1 MNFSKEFKV
10 GLLSV
15 VSGTVLY
22 FGVDFL
28 KGTDFMSSTN
38 RYFAFYNN
46 VEGLTASNPVMVNGF
61 TVGRVEKITL
71 APNRTD
77 LLCVSIVM
85 DKNIPLNDS
94 SVAILADGD
103 LLGGKLIEL
112 KIGKGKKAIA
122 DEDTLLSGNSESIT
136 ESLKARALP
145 VLDQL
150 DSTAAQLTVVMKGL
164 TKTTQQ
170 VNTTLA
176 DFEATSKS
184 VRGIMDDNRG
194 SIQGTMRNVNTI
206 SAALVTTQKE
216 VNTLITKMNRFG
228 DTLNAME
235 LGKTVANANKSIENL
250 NALLGGIKSGKGSLG
265 KLAVNDSL
273 YNNLKNTSADL
284 DKLFI
289 DIKANPKRY
298 VHFSIFGKKTK
309 VTVEK

>member
-38 RYFAFYNN
+38 RYFAIYDN
-46 VEGLTASNPVMVNGF
+46 VEGLTVSNPVMVNGF
-61 TVGRVEKITL
+61 SVGRVEKIML
-71 APNRTD
+71 VPNRTD
-77 LLCVSIVM
+77 LLCVSLVI
-85 DKNIPLNDS
+85 DKNIPLTDS

-122 DEDTLLSGNSESIT
+122 DEDTLISGNSESIT

-170 VNTTLA
+170 VNATLA

-194 SIQGTMRNVNTI
+194 SFKGTMQNVNRI
-206 SAALVTTQKE
+206 SAALITTQKE

-235 LGKTVANANKSIENL
+235 LGKTVASANKSIENL
-250 NALLGGIKSGKGSLG
+250 NGLLGGIKSGKGSLG